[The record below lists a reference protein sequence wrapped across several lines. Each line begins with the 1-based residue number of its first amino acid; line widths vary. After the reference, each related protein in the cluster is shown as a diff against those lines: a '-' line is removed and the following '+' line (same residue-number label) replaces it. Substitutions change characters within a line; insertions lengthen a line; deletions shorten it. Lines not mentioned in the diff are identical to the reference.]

1 MSRTRKTGA
10 DSSGRIRGR
19 IEALQDRLTQ
29 TVETVT
35 RSSNIFVES
44 SGVDDI
50 NPPEDIDEYHDYY
63 RTVGIIR
70 SNLNQ
75 FTRDV
80 WKPGIRID
88 ADDDA
93 TKGYFMGGEDAPEF
107 APTGGFLEHCAV
119 ISGEKRQPFYPFA
132 KATTIQRWT
141 RGTVLVEYLK
151 ADGSETD
158 PEGQLTGFKHIPPE
172 TVSART
178 YSNTNILIDPEDTE
192 NATETTKRDE
202 AAAYI
207 QYDNQSIIGRRQGG
221 MDQSDI
227 PLSQNDVLKQVLD
240 PDVGGDEHT
249 EDGVFGT
256 SIMEAIAED
265 VEEYRSIKR
274 DRARAIKTKAWGV
287 WSAQFNT
294 DVQEAG
300 NEIIITEW
308 DSDEQDDW
316 VRDVDGLGPGDII
329 SHDGSIELDQ
339 WEPSVPEL
347 DGPLEHYVSDILAP
361 LPAPKYATAF
371 GERVANHVSDR
382 QENAYQDTIQ
392 EEREYQSRSWTHAFR
407 AVADRHPNLD
417 PSGVQVRIEPPEAAS
432 PIMSM
437 EDDQVERLKQYAEAV
452 SKIEMVTTLTEEEKR
467 ELLLQ
472 LPGTPELGTRKAD
485 PVVDESDP
493 EVQAMADGLTS
504 GALGD
509 DGDGEGTV
517 PGDD

>member
-1 MSRTRKTGA
+1 MSRTTKPAR
-10 DSSGRIRGR
+10 DSGRIRGR
-19 IEALQDRLTQ
+19 LEALHKGLSQ

-35 RSSNIFVES
+35 RNHNIFIE
-44 SGVDDI
+44 SGVVDEI
-50 NPPEDIDEYHDYY
+50 NPPDDIDKYHDFY
-63 RTVGIIR
+63 REVGIIR
-70 SNLNQ
+70 ANLNQ
-75 FTRDV
+75 FTRNV
-80 WKPGIRID
+80 WKPGIRIE
-88 ADDDA
+88 ADDDR
-93 TKGYFMGGEDAPEF
+93 TRDYFMGGDDAPDSTPE
-107 APTGGFLEHCAV
+107 GGFLENCAV
-119 ISGEKRQPFYPFA
+119 ISGEKRQSFYPFG

-151 ADGSETD
+151 QDGSETD

-178 YSNTNILIDPEDTE
+178 YSNTNILIDPDDTE
-192 NATETTKRDE
+192 NASELTKRDE
-202 AAAYI
+202 AAAYV
-207 QYDNQSIIGRRQGG
+207 QYDDQSIIGRRTNG
-221 MDQSDI
+221 MEESEI

-256 SIMEAIAED
+256 SIMESIAPD
-265 VEEYRSIKR
+265 VEEYRNIKR

-294 DVQEAG
+294 DIQEAG

-308 DSDEQDDW
+308 DSDEQDEW
-316 VRDVDGLGPGDII
+316 VADVDGLGPGDII

-371 GERVANHVSDR
+371 GESIANHVSDR
-382 QENAYQDTIQ
+382 QENSYQDTIH
-392 EEREYQSRSWTHAFR
+392 EEREYQERSWTQAFR
-407 AVADRHPNLD
+407 RVAERHPDLNPEGLKMK
-417 PSGVQVRIEPPEAAS
+417 IEPEEEAS

-437 EDDQVERLKQYAEAV
+437 ADDEVERLKAYADAV
-452 SKIEMVTTLTEEEKR
+452 KKIEMVTTLSEEEKR

-472 LPGTPELGTRKAD
+472 LPGTPELGTLED
-485 PVVDESDP
+485 ETEVDESDP
-493 EVQAMADGLTS
+493 EVQAMADDLTS
-504 GALGD
+504 GPPAGEGEGGVTGD
-509 DGDGEGTV
+509 D
-517 PGDD
+517 